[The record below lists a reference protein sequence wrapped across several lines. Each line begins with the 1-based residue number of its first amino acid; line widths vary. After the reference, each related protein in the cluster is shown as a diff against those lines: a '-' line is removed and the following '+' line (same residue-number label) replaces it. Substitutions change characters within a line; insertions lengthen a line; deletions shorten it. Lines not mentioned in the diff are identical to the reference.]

1 MILIQNKEINRGYIY
16 WVTLDPTIG
25 SEIKKTRPAM
35 VISNDTQNKVSSRIV
50 VITITSNTTNI
61 FPFETKI
68 KIDNKEAKALT
79 DQIRTVDKIRVGNFI
94 ARLSRAEIIEIEKA
108 LKITLS
114 LS

>member
-1 MILIQNKEINRGYIY
+1 MISIQNKEINRGDIY
-16 WVTLDPTIG
+16 WVTLDPTVG

-35 VISNDTQNKVSSRIV
+35 VISNDTQNKISSRIV
-50 VITITSNTTNI
+50 VIPITSNTTNI
-61 FPFETKI
+61 FSFETKI

-108 LKITLS
+108 LKIALS